1 MGTWLVPRQD
11 LTIEQLRAIEMPAHE
26 NQVFLG
32 GPGSGKTQVLL
43 HRADFLRR
51 TGNTPSERIHIFVFT
66 NVLKDYI
73 RSAVELLGLP
83 TNCVSTLDSWCSDY
97 FQQNIGNK
105 LPWDAA
111 NKTRDYAAIRR
122 AVLTKLKASASS
134 SPIFDFILVDEGQD
148 LDSDAFELIKAMG
161 RWVTVCMD
169 GNQQIYDAG
178 SSQREVLAK
187 LGLRKHNLALLQT
200 FRCCPYIVDAASQFI
215 DDPEERQAYIRQTCT
230 SQTDIETPLFYRAS
244 DFEDERRKLIEV
256 TKVRLEKGEKVA
268 ILLPQK
274 RQVYGFAKGL
284 QEAGLPV
291 ETQEA
296 LSFVSDLPKLI
307 TMHSAKGLTFD
318 TVLLPRLNAR
328 SFINV
333 SPARMERLLFVAIT
347 RATRWL
353 YISTDHEGTFTPL
366 LRLYPLIGK
375 KRLTMQIGGTDADLA
390 PTDRKGHE
398 PVEAESDRDD
408 LLDML

>member
-1 MGTWLVPRQD
+1 MATWLVPRQD
-11 LTIEQLRAIEMPAHE
+11 LTLDQLRAIESTARE

-43 HRADFLRR
+43 HRADFLHR
-51 TGNTPSERIHIFVFT
+51 TGNAPPERIHIFVFT

-73 RSAVELLGLP
+73 RSAVELLGLAP
-83 TNCVSTLDSWCSDY
+83 NCVSTLDSWCSDY
-97 FQQNIGNK
+97 FQKNIGNR
-105 LPWDAA
+105 LPWNAA
-111 NKTRDYAAIRR
+111 TKARNYAEIRK
-122 AVLTKLKASASS
+122 AVLAKLKASASS

-169 GNQQIYDAG
+169 GNQQIYDGG

-200 FRCCPYIVDAASQFI
+200 FRCCPYIVEAASQFI

-230 SQTDIETPLFYRAS
+230 SQTGIETPLLYRAT

-256 TKVRLEKGEKVA
+256 AKVRLEKGERVA

-274 RQVYGFAKGL
+274 RQVFGFGKGL
-284 QEAGLPV
+284 RDAGLPV
-291 ETQEA
+291 ETQDK

-318 TVLLPRLNAR
+318 TVLLPRLTAS
-328 SFINV
+328 SFPKITA
-333 SPARMERLLFVAIT
+333 ARMERLLFVAIT

-353 YISTDHEGTFTPL
+353 YMSTDHAGTFPPL
-366 LRLYPLIGK
+366 LRLYPLVGK
-375 KRLTMQIGGTDADLA
+375 KRLTMQIGETGVNVA
-390 PTDRKGHE
+390 PTDQRGHE
-398 PVEAESDRDD
+398 SDKAESGDGD
-408 LLDML
+408 LLDVL